1 MKNPVKSKGLLLNLL
16 LMTASF
22 LFIFSIIEA
31 GVRIVYFQKESATLD
46 EAVRLGK
53 IGGGEFNKKA
63 LIKHNVGLA
72 HIIRISNN
80 ERIIYELMPNIS
92 AYSAGS
98 WVRTNKMGFRDK
110 EYSHKKTGNV
120 IRIVGLGDSIM
131 FGQGALGDSIYLTH
145 LEYNLNHTH
154 KNNSI
159 EIINMAVPGYNT
171 AMEVETLKEKGLAFK
186 PDIVILGFTGND
198 FCLPNFIRTSN
209 NYFTLRR
216 SYLFDLIEN
225 RGKILVRSRYHHLPL
240 LQHADFSICK
250 ENEAP
255 DKYRTMVGETA
266 VLNSLKELSSLS
278 HNNDF
283 KVIVVFW
290 GTPRDTILKAT
301 SELGFYIFETEP
313 KLTEYMKNNNI
324 TNYKQ
329 SKLAVSE
336 SDGHPSNTTHK
347 LIAKW
352 LQEFIEKNDIS
363 DLSRTIH

>member
-16 LMTASF
+16 LMMASF
-22 LFIFSIIEA
+22 LFIFSIIEV
-31 GVRIVYFQKESATLD
+31 GVRIVYSQKESATLE
-46 EAVRLGK
+46 EAIRLGK
-53 IGGGEFNKKA
+53 IGGGENNKKI
-63 LIKHNVGLA
+63 LTKYNVGLA

-80 ERIIYELMPNIS
+80 ERIIYELMPNIY

-98 WVRTNKMGFRDK
+98 WVRTNKLGFRDK
-110 EYSHKKTGNV
+110 EYLHKKTGNA

-131 FGQGALGDSIYLTH
+131 FGQGASEDSIYLTQ
-145 LEYNLNHTH
+145 LEYNLKHTH
-154 KNNSI
+154 KSNRI

-186 PDIVILGFTGND
+186 PDIVILGFSGND
-198 FCLPNFIRTSN
+198 SCLPNFIRTSN

-216 SYLFDLIEN
+216 SYLLDLIEN
-225 RGKILVRSRYHHLPL
+225 RGKILIRARYHHLPL

-250 ENEAP
+250 ENEVP
-255 DKYRTMVGETA
+255 DKYRTLVGETA

-290 GTPRDTILKAT
+290 PTPRDTILKAT
-301 SELGFYIFETEP
+301 SKLGFYIFEIDP

-324 TNYKQ
+324 TNYEQ
-329 SKLAVSE
+329 SKLAVTEFDS
-336 SDGHPSNTTHK
+336 HPSNTFHK

-352 LQEFIEKNDIS
+352 LQEFIEKNNIL
-363 DLSRTIH
+363 DLSQTIH